1 MGLKV
6 NVMNDRKQ
14 HVIHKAHQLFV
25 EKGFQATSIQEI
37 IEYSGISKGT
47 FYNYFSSKNELL
59 MAIFTSL
66 NQRIEIER
74 NELLIGQDITNI
86 DIFIRQIELQM
97 AFNRRNKLFALF
109 EEVFV
114 SNDPTLKEFL
124 KRTQIKYI
132 RWIFNRFVDI
142 FGMSKRP
149 YLLDCAI
156 MFMGLMHHNIH
167 FHFLAK
173 ESDANIKEVIRYSVR
188 RIEKMV
194 DEVEKSGAQLLEPEI
209 LEKLLPDCN
218 KSNYTLEKKIS
229 NSIFGLKKCLSDGE
243 DQFKN
248 TELLDFIQEEL
259 LHSKTPRQFLIKS
272 ALFAL
277 KENQNSSCEK
287 ELLKLEI
294 MVQDFLSTVENS

>member
-1 MGLKV
+1 MKLKV
-6 NVMNDRKQ
+6 TVMNDRKQ

-66 NQRIEIER
+66 NQRIENER
-74 NELLIGQDITNI
+74 NELLIGQDVSNL

-97 AFNRRNKLFALF
+97 AFNRRNKLFTLF

-124 KRTQIKYI
+124 KRTQIMYI
-132 RWIFNRFVDI
+132 RWIFNRFIDI
-142 FGMSKRP
+142 FGESKRP

-173 ESDANIKEVIRYSVR
+173 ESDANIKQVIRYSVR

-209 LEKLLPDCN
+209 LEKWLPDSH
-218 KSNYTLEKKIS
+218 K
-229 NSIFGLKKCLSDGE
+229 SIFSLETKLSHTITGLKKCLCDGE

-248 TELLDFIQEEL
+248 IELLDFIQEEI

-272 ALFAL
+272 ALCSL
-277 KENQNSSCEK
+277 GDNPKNPCK
-287 ELLKLEI
+287 RELLLLKNI
-294 MVQDFLSTVENS
+294 IQDFFCEIGI

>member
-1 MGLKV
+1 
-6 NVMNDRKQ
+6 MNERKQ
-14 HVIHKAHQLFV
+14 HVINKAHQLFID
-25 EKGFQATSIQEI
+25 KGFQATSIQEI
-37 IEYSGISKGT
+37 IDYSGISKGT

-59 MAIFTSL
+59 MALFTSL
-66 NQRIEIER
+66 SHRIEVER
-74 NELLIGQDITNI
+74 NELLIGQDIAAI
-86 DIFIRQIELQM
+86 EIFIQQIELQM
-97 AFNRRNKLFALF
+97 AFNRRNKLFTLF

-124 KRTQIKYI
+124 KRTQIMHI

-142 FGMSKRP
+142 FGDDKRP

-173 ESDANIKEVIRYSVR
+173 ESDANIKQVIRYSVR

-209 LEKLLPDCN
+209 LEKWLPENN
-218 KSNYTLEKKIS
+218 KSEHALEKKLS
-229 NSIFGLKKCLSDGE
+229 NTILALKKCLGGGD

-248 TELLDFIQEEL
+248 IELLDFIQEEI

-272 ALFAL
+272 AISSLRD
-277 KENQNSSCEK
+277 NQTDSCKK
-287 ELLKLEI
+287 ELQKLEK
-294 MVQDFLSTVENS
+294 MVEDCFSKVGIS